1 MNVTRHAKV
10 RQDQRGIS
18 TEAVEAAVSYG
29 RIIRGRNAEVYFL
42 GVREVRQ
49 AHARGIDLRRA
60 KNVQVVLSHDGA
72 VITCYRTARPSRDW
86 CRRRRSQRGGQ
97 W

>member
-1 MNVTRHAKV
+1 
-10 RQDQRGIS
+10 
-18 TEAVEAAVSYG
+18 
-29 RIIRGRNAEVYFL
+29 
-42 GVREVRQ
+42 VREVRQ